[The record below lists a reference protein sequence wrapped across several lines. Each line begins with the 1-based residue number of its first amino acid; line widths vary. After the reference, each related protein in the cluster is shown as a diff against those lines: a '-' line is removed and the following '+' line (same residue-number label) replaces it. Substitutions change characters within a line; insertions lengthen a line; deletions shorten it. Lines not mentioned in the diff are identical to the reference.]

1 MAVKTV
7 QVILNGMT
15 YELEYNAD
23 TGNYEKVITAP
34 EISSFNVNSE
44 HYYPVTVKATDY
56 AGNTTTI
63 TDSDEDFGNELKL
76 YVIEIVKP
84 VITVTYPTEGAYLTD
99 NKPRIEW
106 KVTDNDS
113 GVDPETIGITI
124 NSGEQITSGITKTVV
139 NDGYMCYYD
148 ISDSL
153 EDGNNTIYFDALDY
167 DGNVATQRTVNF
179 IIDTIP
185 PTLSI
190 FTPENNLATN
200 QQEITL
206 AGTTNDV
213 TSSPVS
219 VSVKVNENEASE
231 VSVGT
236 DGNFSTV
243 IVLRQGVN
251 TIIVTAVDAA
261 GKTSS
266 VTRTVTLDINAPE
279 ISSIEIIPNPVNA
292 GNVINITVIV
302 TD

>member
-1 MAVKTV
+1 MAVKSV
-7 QVILNGMT
+7 QVILNGTT

-23 TGNYEKVITAP
+23 TSNYEKTIAAP
-34 EISSFNVNSE
+34 ESSSFNINSE
-44 HYYPVTVKATDY
+44 HYYPVMVTATDY
-56 AGNTTTI
+56 AGNSTTI
-63 TDSDEDFGNELKL
+63 TDTDEEFGNELKL
-76 YVIEIVKP
+76 YVVEKVKP
-84 VITVTYPTEGAYLTD
+84 VIMVTYPTEGAYLTD
-99 NKPRIEW
+99 NMPRIEW

-113 GVDPETIGITI
+113 GVNPDTISIII
-124 NSGEQITSGITKTVV
+124 NDGESVTTGITKTAISG
-139 NDGYMCYYD
+139 GYLCYYD
-148 ISDSL
+148 MPDSL
-153 EDGNNTIYFDALDY
+153 EDGNNTIYFNALDY
-167 DGNVATQRTVNF
+167 DGNIATKRTVNF

-185 PTLSI
+185 PTLSVSA
-190 FTPENNLATN
+190 PDNNLATN

-206 AGTTNDV
+206 AGITNDI
-213 TSSPVS
+213 TSNPVS

-236 DGNFSTV
+236 DGNFSTT
-243 IVLRQGVN
+243 ITLRQGVN

-279 ISSIEIIPNPVNA
+279 ISSIEIVPNPVNA